1 LQEDNVLG
9 IVIMSLIKRKN
20 SKGKPKEVLAAHPP
34 VQGAGENGAFES
46 LPEDFWDIDEP
57 TVLGL
62 FVGHYYEL
70 SIDTF
75 FNASHAIMIRGRKG
89 EQHTHSYRLSVRC
102 RSKSISGQEQI
113 IIDYTTLRDR
123 VNRVAQAYNNQV
135 LDNLPP
141 FKNLKSTTENLTAVL
156 FQQLRRALVGLPVE
170 LTSIT
175 VWESPTVSVTLTKE
189 DITL

>member
-1 LQEDNVLG
+1 
-9 IVIMSLIKRKN
+9 MSLIKKEK
-20 SKGKPKEVLAAHPP
+20 SKKVIVAPPPAAPYDAS
-34 VQGAGENGAFES
+34 GNGEHEA
-46 LPEDFWDIDEP
+46 LPEEFWDIDEP
-57 TVLGL
+57 AVLGL

-75 FNASHAIMIRGRKG
+75 FNASHTVVIKGMRG

-135 LDNLPP
+135 LNELPP
-141 FKNLKSTTENLTAVL
+141 FKQLKSTTENLTAVL
-156 FQQLRRALVGLPVE
+156 FQQLRRALKGLPVE

-175 VWESPTVSVTLTKE
+175 VWESPTVSVTLTK
-189 DITL
+189 DGMTL

>member
-1 LQEDNVLG
+1 
-9 IVIMSLIKRKN
+9 M
-20 SKGKPKEVLAAHPP
+20 APP
-34 VQGAGENGAFES
+34 LTAPPGANGQVEPEA

-57 TVLGL
+57 AVLGL

-75 FNASHAIMIRGRKG
+75 FNASHWVVLKGRKG
-89 EQHTHSYRLSVRC
+89 EQHTHSYRLSFRC

-113 IIDYTTLRDR
+113 ILDYTTLRER

-135 LDNLPP
+135 LNDLPP

-156 FQQLRRALVGLPVE
+156 FQQLRRSLVGLPVE
-170 LTSIT
+170 LNSIT
-175 VWESPTVSVTLTKE
+175 LWESPTVSVTLTKE
-189 DITL
+189 DATL

>member
-1 LQEDNVLG
+1 
-9 IVIMSLIKRKN
+9 MSLIRRNKAKKVII
-20 SKGKPKEVLAAHPP
+20 SPAPAAPLNAS
-34 VQGAGENGAFES
+34 GNGEHDS

-57 TVLGL
+57 AVLGL

-75 FNASHAIMIRGRKG
+75 FNASHTVVIKGRKG
-89 EQHTHSYRLSVRC
+89 DQHTHSYRLSVRC
-102 RSKSISGQEQI
+102 RSKSISGQEQV

-135 LDNLPP
+135 LDDLPP

-156 FQQLRRALVGLPVE
+156 FQQLRRALVGLPVD

>member
-1 LQEDNVLG
+1 MG
-9 IVIMSLIKRKN
+9 LIKRKN
-20 SKGKPKEVLAAHPP
+20 SKGNPKEMIAAPPP
-34 VQGAGENGAFES
+34 VGGAGVNGDLES

-57 TVLGL
+57 AVLGL

-75 FNASHAIMIRGRKG
+75 FNASHAVVIKGRMG

-135 LDNLPP
+135 LDDLPP

-156 FQQLRRALVGLPVE
+156 FQQLRKALVGLPVE

-189 DITL
+189 EITL